1 MVSHIP
7 KSPILVISGKYLYPG
22 ISQEQF
28 PCAGTDPWQG
38 LKRWVT
44 DRGWGCAGRPA
55 GLLPCPLVLTGWL
68 GGKAGRP

>member
-44 DRGWGCAGRPA
+44 DRGWGRAG
-55 GLLPCPLVLTGWL
+55 
-68 GGKAGRP
+68 